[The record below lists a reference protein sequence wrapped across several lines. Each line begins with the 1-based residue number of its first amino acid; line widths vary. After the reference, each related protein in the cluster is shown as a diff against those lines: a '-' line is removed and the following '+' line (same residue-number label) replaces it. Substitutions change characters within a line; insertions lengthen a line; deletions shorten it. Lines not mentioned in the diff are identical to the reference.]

1 MRAKFSM
8 MSQWGG
14 SRAHTILRGLS
25 KLIWQW
31 KIHIAK
37 KGGVPLSGQ
46 VCLVYQSLCILRFLL
61 PQVPKLLGDEIS
73 LSNEKNTWL

>member
-14 SRAHTILRGLS
+14 SRAHTIFRGLS

-31 KIHIAK
+31 KIHITK
-37 KGGVPLSGQ
+37 KGGATFQSG
-46 VCLVYQSLCILRFLL
+46 VLGLPESLYFKVSSPSSSKAIRR
-61 PQVPKLLGDEIS
+61 
-73 LSNEKNTWL
+73 